1 MMDNEHSI
9 YEQQKAY
16 YDTIWLNWANPKRSE
31 DKICTMEFIVSSIEK
46 LKSKSKH
53 RLKII
58 DLGCGCGWIT
68 DALSEY
74 GDVVGIDLSTSTAER
89 LYPDLKFIQA
99 NIVTDK
105 IEGKYDIV
113 VSSEVIEHL
122 SLEDQR
128 IYIRKAHDL
137 LKEAGYIV
145 LTTPNKPKVEN
156 LVKGLSIQLQPIEN
170 WLDKESLRLLLAPYF
185 EIAYMGSIVFR
196 PILIRKHKY
205 LNYIYVFAYIYLKL
219 YKLININRL
228 LRSGLQGLYLTIV
241 AQKRILSS

>member
-1 MMDNEHSI
+1 
-9 YEQQKAY
+9 
-16 YDTIWLNWANPKRSE
+16 
-31 DKICTMEFIVSSIEK
+31 
-46 LKSKSKH
+46 
-53 RLKII
+53 
-58 DLGCGCGWIT
+58 
-68 DALSEY
+68 
-74 GDVVGIDLSTSTAER
+74 
-89 LYPDLKFIQA
+89 
-99 NIVTDK
+99 VTDK

-113 VSSEVIEHL
+113 VSSEVIEHF

-137 LKEAGYIV
+137 LKEAGYLV

-156 LVKGLSIQLQPIEN
+156 LVKGLSISREQLQPIEN
-170 WLDKESLRLLLAPYF
+170 WLDKESLCLLLAPYF

-228 LRSGLQGLYLTIV
+228 LRSSLQGLYLTIV
-241 AQKRILSS
+241 TQKRMLSS